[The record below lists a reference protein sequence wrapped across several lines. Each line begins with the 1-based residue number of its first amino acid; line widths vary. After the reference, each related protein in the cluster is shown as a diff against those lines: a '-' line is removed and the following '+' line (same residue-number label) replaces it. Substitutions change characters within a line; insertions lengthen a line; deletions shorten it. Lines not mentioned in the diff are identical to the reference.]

1 MPCGYLDVGIDIS
14 VKQQASASDRVVHK
28 LLLPKLRSKE
38 EEQAI
43 LKEALKKRG
52 FQEGEDG
59 KLIRK
64 KDDLEQIV
72 DLEELTITTIVEK
85 GKEVEKKSR
94 VSLATPEKKAEGE
107 ASLRQS
113 LEKDI
118 EKTEAKLQEEVQKIL
133 KKTDAAR
140 QAELDDVIRDVYTEG
155 LKKRAA
161 DKGTVQSIT
170 EGKNKD
176 GNFEMRIKGKID
188 FKLRNPQKIYRR
200 NPDFE
205 IIFIENA
212 VTRKKDIYIHVER
225 DADELTSEH
234 KKKLREIAKQL
245 IGEGL
250 IAAAEAGEVIIKE
263 VSKIPGQGHGH
274 EHGPGTHTHPP
285 KKKSPPGSTPGRTGP
300 IATRKRNPELSAANK
315 SRWVEMGRK
324 TLESI
329 TELPESLKQ
338 LIRESLDTPQY
349 GPYHNEGLK
358 METHLGLMME
368 NIAAI
373 ADGSFD
379 FHALGLGPESEKIV
393 KETITAAIQAN
404 LDNMKIYAYL
414 HDLEKPNCMALK
426 LADKSQK
433 ILSLKEWKQVLESH
447 NYDEAAVLEYLK
459 GLGAKS
465 ITYRHEEGLTG
476 GAAKDHGPEGGKT
489 IRQLAKID
497 PGIAAFIPGR
507 ELILTGIENHE
518 MHFQVFSGSRS
529 AKQYYQNLVELFKPE
544 EISFIYAV
552 CLIDIASSL
561 GPDGNPDYS
570 GFRNMVEAHICYQL
584 VQDFAEQQK
593 AQGKPLKSDDYNSL
607 MNAQGFKAV
616 QERIAKLSAAP
627 AKKSLGQAEIDKILA
642 KWSELGISEDLHS
655 AFEEALHEENYAA
668 KLASLGLAKVMGKIK
683 NILKR

>member
-1 MPCGYLDVGIDIS
+1 
-14 VKQQASASDRVVHK
+14 
-28 LLLPKLRSKE
+28 
-38 EEQAI
+38 
-43 LKEALKKRG
+43 
-52 FQEGEDG
+52 
-59 KLIRK
+59 
-64 KDDLEQIV
+64 
-72 DLEELTITTIVEK
+72 
-85 GKEVEKKSR
+85 
-94 VSLATPEKKAEGE
+94 
-107 ASLRQS
+107 
-113 LEKDI
+113 
-118 EKTEAKLQEEVQKIL
+118 
-133 KKTDAAR
+133 
-140 QAELDDVIRDVYTEG
+140 
-155 LKKRAA
+155 
-161 DKGTVQSIT
+161 
-170 EGKNKD
+170 
-176 GNFEMRIKGKID
+176 
-188 FKLRNPQKIYRR
+188 
-200 NPDFE
+200 
-205 IIFIENA
+205 
-212 VTRKKDIYIHVER
+212 
-225 DADELTSEH
+225 
-234 KKKLREIAKQL
+234 
-245 IGEGL
+245 
-250 IAAAEAGEVIIKE
+250 
-263 VSKIPGQGHGH
+263 
-274 EHGPGTHTHPP
+274 
-285 KKKSPPGSTPGRTGP
+285 
-300 IATRKRNPELSAANK
+300 
-315 SRWVEMGRK
+315 MGRK

-393 KETITAAIQAN
+393 RETITAAIQAN

-426 LADKSQK
+426 LTDKTQK
-433 ILSLKEWKQVLESH
+433 ILSLKEWKQILESQ

-459 GLGAKS
+459 GLGVKS
-465 ITYRHEEGLTG
+465 ITYRHEESLTG
-476 GAAKDHGPEGGKT
+476 GEAKDHGPEGGKT
-489 IRQLAKID
+489 IKQLAKID

-570 GFRNMVEAHICYQL
+570 GFRNMVEAHVCYQL

-616 QERIAKLSAAP
+616 QDRIAKLSAAP

-642 KWSELGISEDLHS
+642 KWSELGISEELRS

-668 KLASLGLAKVMGKIK
+668 KLASLGLSKAMGKIK
-683 NILKR
+683 SILKR